1 MARRTKGSPERDS
14 EIGAPT
20 HAPDTSQ
27 ALPESYPKLLCDVRQ
42 RIAQSRVRAALSV
55 NRELI
60 RLYWEIGRLIVQRQ
74 EREGWGTYV
83 IGRLAADLRVEFPD
97 LSGFSRTSLFRMRAF
112 YLGYTKRVRDV
123 SQATGQSPG
132 GIVSQL
138 ARQLDGES
146 LPEYVAEIPWFH
158 NVVLI
163 EKLKDPIER
172 LWYAQKTT
180 EHGWSR
186 AVLVHQIESD
196 LYGRQGRAITNFE
209 QTLPSPQSDLAQQ
222 LLKDPYAFDFLG
234 LTDETREREL
244 EESLIDHIQR
254 FLLELGKGFAFV
266 GRQHHMEVGGE
277 DFYLDLLF
285 YHLHLRCF
293 IVIDLKVEPFK
304 PEFAGKMSFYLSA
317 VDDLLRHADDNPT
330 IGLILCKDRNR
341 VVVEYTLRDSTRPLG
356 VATYSLLPDELKAG
370 LPSPEEFEA
379 ELQSLEGD
387 ER

>member
-1 MARRTKGSPERDS
+1 
-14 EIGAPT
+14 
-20 HAPDTSQ
+20 
-27 ALPESYPKLLCDVRQ
+27 
-42 RIAQSRVRAALSV
+42 
-55 NRELI
+55 
-60 RLYWEIGRLIVQRQ
+60 
-74 EREGWGTYV
+74 
-83 IGRLAADLRVEFPD
+83 
-97 LSGFSRTSLFRMRAF
+97 
-112 YLGYTKRVRDV
+112 
-123 SQATGQSPG
+123 
-132 GIVSQL
+132 
-138 ARQLDGES
+138 
-146 LPEYVAEIPWFH
+146 VAEIPWFH